1 MGLSEPCSCISVP
14 YQGTMKK
21 ICPSPPLR
29 GSYGRDV
36 FSLPSLKL
44 EKFAASARY
53 RGQWSDPREFL
64 KQGFKQVE
72 YDDRALFQRRLVRIG
87 HTVLRRPTSPTPF
100 TTIHTEPATAVS
112 TPPSVDN
119 YYKKNWESDDNKA
132 TGTLLTQS
140 RFNPQPFIPFPQQ
153 RKTQDLSSVL
163 NDEAAENQYQYDS
176 GHSSPG
182 RSQVQPNT
190 YIQNSPLIPTS
201 QQHSSAELSPPPGHY
216 PSVSGESKPPITN
229 QDGQL
234 PILNG
239 LDGTQN
245 ENILAL
251 EELQKLSQ
259 NFQNQEKINISLLLP
274 NDIIPDVFN
283 QIHQQK
289 LHRDSE
295 SKPSIQSPKIQQNT
309 VQVSNPFLVAPIP
322 IYDTPTYAEENRS
335 SVLIQNVTTELLNN
349 TQVFTGDTSEPQQ
362 EPNTN
367 TRQNY
372 TAHAQVPLPQVIQE
386 PEKSAAQEPA
396 LRGAKKYQMPEV
408 VHTSNGRLVR
418 VDPRFMDISALMK
431 VFNHNN
437 FNKMVQKNILVNSAN
452 QNKDSKQSSNMV
464 GVRHDIGSIGD
475 TQRK

>member
-36 FSLPSLKL
+36 YSLPSLKL

-72 YDDRALFQRRLVRIG
+72 YDDSALFQRRLVRIG

-100 TTIHTEPATAVS
+100 TTVHTEPATAVS

-119 YYKKNWESDDNKA
+119 YYKENWESDDNKA
-132 TGTLLTQS
+132 TGTLLTKS
-140 RFNPQPFIPFPQQ
+140 RFNPQPFIPFPKQ
-153 RKTQDLSSVL
+153 RTTQDLSSGL

-239 LDGTQN
+239 LHGTQN
-245 ENILAL
+245 ENMLAL
-251 EELQKLSQ
+251 QELQKLSQ
-259 NFQNQEKINISLLLP
+259 NFQNQEKMNVSLLLP
-274 NDIIPDVFN
+274 NDDIIPDVFS
-283 QIHQQK
+283 QMHQQK
-289 LHRDSE
+289 LQQVSE
-295 SKPSIQSPKIQQNT
+295 SKTSIQSPNFQQNIA
-309 VQVSNPFLVAPIP
+309 QVSNSNPFLVAPTAVLNFERIP
-322 IYDTPTYAEENRS
+322 IFDTPVYTEENRP
-335 SVLIQNVTTELLNN
+335 ELLNN
-349 TQVFTGDTSEPQQ
+349 TQVFTGDTNESQQ
-362 EPNTN
+362 ER

-372 TAHAQVPLPQVIQE
+372 TSHAQVPLPPVIQE
-386 PEKSAAQEPA
+386 PENAATQESALPE
-396 LRGAKKYQMPEV
+396 AKKYQMPEV

-452 QNKDSKQSSNMV
+452 QNKDSKESSNIV
-464 GVRHDIGSIGD
+464 GVRHDIGTIGD

>member
-29 GSYGRDV
+29 GSYGRNV

-44 EKFAASARY
+44 EKYAASARY

-87 HTVLRRPTSPTPF
+87 HTVLRRPTSPNPF
-100 TTIHTEPATAVS
+100 TAIHTEPATAVS

-119 YYKKNWESDDNKA
+119 YNYKENWESDDNKA
-132 TGTLLTQS
+132 TGTFLTQS
-140 RFNPQPFIPFPQQ
+140 RFNPFPQQ
-153 RKTQDLSSVL
+153 RKTHDLSSVL
-163 NDEAAENQYQYDS
+163 NDEVAENQYQYDS

-201 QQHSSAELSPPPGHY
+201 QQHYSAELSPPPGHY

-239 LDGTQN
+239 LHGTQN
-245 ENILAL
+245 ENMLTL
-251 EELQKLSQ
+251 QELQNLSQ
-259 NFQNQEKINISLLLP
+259 NFQNQEKMNISLLLP

-283 QIHQQK
+283 QMHQQK
-289 LHRDSE
+289 LQQDSE
-295 SKPSIQSPKIQQNT
+295 SKPSMQSPNFQQNIA
-309 VQVSNPFLVAPIP
+309 QVSNSNPFLVAPTAVPNFERIP
-322 IYDTPTYAEENRS
+322 IFDTPVYTEENRP
-335 SVLIQNVTTELLNN
+335 ELLTTHTCSLVTPMSQSKNVN
-349 TQVFTGDTSEPQQ
+349 VKTTPHMHRFHFHQLSTNQRTPQHRSLHFQ
-362 EPNTN
+362 EPKSI
-367 TRQNY
+367 RCLKLY
-372 TAHAQVPLPQVIQE
+372 TPQT
-386 PEKSAAQEPA
+386 
-396 LRGAKKYQMPEV
+396 V
-408 VHTSNGRLVR
+408 V
-418 VDPRFMDISALMK
+418 
-431 VFNHNN
+431 
-437 FNKMVQKNILVNSAN
+437 
-452 QNKDSKQSSNMV
+452 
-464 GVRHDIGSIGD
+464 
-475 TQRK
+475 